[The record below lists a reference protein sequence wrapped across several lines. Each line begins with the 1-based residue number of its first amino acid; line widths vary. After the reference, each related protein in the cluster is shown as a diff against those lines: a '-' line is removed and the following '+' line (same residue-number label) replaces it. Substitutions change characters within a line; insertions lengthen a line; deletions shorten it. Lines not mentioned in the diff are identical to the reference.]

1 MCHLLR
7 LALRRVRKLMDQSA
21 PRPAKMDVRESI
33 SLQNHV
39 SLSLAKNVISTVS
52 KNSNVIFSPASINVV
67 LGIIAAGSAGA
78 TKDQIL
84 SFLNFPSIDHLNTF
98 SSDIVSAVL
107 ADGSANG
114 GPKLSAANGVWIDKS
129 LSFKPSF
136 KQLLDGSYKAASNQA
151 DFQTKAVEVIAEV
164 NSWAE
169 KETNGLIT
177 EVLPEGSADSMT
189 KLIFANALYFK
200 GTWNEKFDESLTKDG
215 DFHLLDG
222 SSKVTAPFMTSKKKQ
237 YVSAY
242 EGFKVLGLPY
252 LQGEDKRQFSMYLY
266 LPDANNGL
274 SDLLDKMVS
283 TPGFLDSHIPRRQ
296 VKVGEFKIPK
306 FKFSFGFEASDVLK
320 GLGLT
325 SPFSGEDGL
334 TEMVESPEMGKN
346 LKVSSIFHKA
356 CIEVNEEGTE
366 AAAASAGVIKLR
378 GLAMEEEMID
388 FVADHPFL
396 LVVMENITG
405 VILFIGQVIDPL
417 H

>member
-1 MCHLLR
+1 MCHLFR
-7 LALRRVRKLMDQSA
+7 LAFRRVRKLVDKSS
-21 PRPAKMDVRESI
+21 PPPPAKMDVRESI
-33 SLQNHV
+33 SMQNQV
-39 SLSLAKNVISTVS
+39 SLSLAKHVITTVS

-67 LGIIAAGSAGA
+67 LSVIAAGSTGA
-78 TKDQIL
+78 SKDQIL
-84 SFLNFPSIDHLNTF
+84 SFLNFSSIDQLNSF

-136 KQLLDGSYKAASNQA
+136 KKLLDDSYNAASNQA

-169 KETNGLIT
+169 RETNGLIT

-200 GTWNEKFDESLTKDG
+200 GTWNEKFDESVTKDG

-222 SSKVTAPFMTSKKKQ
+222 AKVTAPFMTSKKKQ

-242 EGFKVLGLPY
+242 DGFKVLGLPY
-252 LQGEDKRQFSMYLY
+252 LQGDDKRQFSMYLY
-266 LPDANNGL
+266 LPDASNGL
-274 SDLLDKMVS
+274 SDLMEKIVS
-283 TPGFLDSHIPRRQ
+283 TNGFLESHIPRRQ

-334 TEMVESPEMGKN
+334 TEMVESEMGKN
-346 LKVSSIFHKA
+346 LSVSSIFHKA

-378 GLAMEEEMID
+378 GLAMEEEIID

-396 LVVMENITG
+396 LVVTENMTG
-405 VILFIGQVIDPL
+405 VVLFIGQVVDPL

>member
-1 MCHLLR
+1 
-7 LALRRVRKLMDQSA
+7 
-21 PRPAKMDVRESI
+21 MDVRESI
-33 SLQNHV
+33 SMQNQV
-39 SLSLAKNVISTVS
+39 SMNLAKHVITTVS
-52 KNSNVIFSPASINVV
+52 KNSNVVFSPASINVI
-67 LGIIAAGSAGA
+67 LSIIAAGSTGA

-84 SFLNFPSIDHLNTF
+84 SFLKFSSTDQLNSF

-114 GPKLSAANGVWIDKS
+114 GPKLSVANGVWIDKS
-129 LSFKPSF
+129 LSFNLSF
-136 KQLLDGSYKAASNQA
+136 KKLLEDSYKAASNQA
-151 DFQTKAVEVIAEV
+151 DFQSKAVEVTAEV

-177 EVLPEGSADSMT
+177 EVLPEGAADSMT

-200 GTWNEKFDESLTKDG
+200 GTWNEKFDESLTKEG

-222 SSKVTAPFMTSKKKQ
+222 NKVTAPFMTSKKKQ

-242 EGFKVLGLPY
+242 DGFKVLGLPY
-252 LQGEDKRQFSMYLY
+252 LQGQDKRQFSMYFY

-274 SDLLDKMVS
+274 SDLLDKIVS

-306 FKFSFGFEASDVLK
+306 FKFSFGFDASNVLK

-346 LKVSSIFHKA
+346 LCVSNIFHKA

-378 GLAMEEEMID
+378 GLVMEEDEID

-396 LVVMENITG
+396 LVITENITG
-405 VILFIGQVIDPL
+405 VVLFIGQVVDPL